1 MNGANRGHACILANG
16 VAHCHALSFA
26 DERQPRAPGLDAG
39 PMSGFDGAKVDAAF
53 FAGTA
58 IKSNF
63 LVNLGYGDP
72 AGLFPLGPRFDFD
85 DIARIE

>member
-1 MNGANRGHACILANG
+1 
-16 VAHCHALSFA
+16 
-26 DERQPRAPGLDAG
+26 
-39 PMSGFDGAKVDAAF
+39 MSGFDDAKVDAAC

-58 IKSNF
+58 IQSNF
-63 LVNLGYGDP
+63 LVNLGHGDP

>member
-1 MNGANRGHACILANG
+1 
-16 VAHCHALSFA
+16 
-26 DERQPRAPGLDAG
+26 
-39 PMSGFDGAKVDAAF
+39 MSGFDDAKVDAAF

-63 LVNLGYGDP
+63 LVNLGGGDP

-85 DIARIE
+85 DIVRLE